1 MSTLTVG
8 LGLSRTPGSLLT
20 HGLGLGVTTPVPP
33 VTPAPGA
40 SSLLTVGLGL
50 SRLPGSLLTHGLGLG
65 GVTPPEPPVTPVVT
79 IRDRQILKRFAEKLV
94 ERDRFHEVGTAGLP
108 EQKGAS
114 AEHYRKVSMDVRSF
128 VEVPRW
134 SEPGRG
140 LTVERVV
147 DFALVIHVRDADPDV
162 RDDEADRLYVIA
174 ANTIS
179 QEKLDSQLV
188 QDKTWLN
195 RGRYLLTDGIERRIE
210 CTGQFTYLIEGRD
223 GRAEASDYPL

>member
-1 MSTLTVG
+1 MS
-8 LGLSRTPGSLLT
+8 SLLS
-20 HGLGLGVTTPVPP
+20 HGLGLGRPP
-33 VTPAPGA
+33 GM
-40 SSLLTVGLGL
+40 LLT
-50 SRLPGSLLTHGLGLG
+50 LGLG
-65 GVTPPEPPVTPVVT
+65 VAATAEVSK
-79 IRDRQILKRFAEKLV
+79 IRDRQILAMLAAKLR

-128 VEVPRW
+128 VETPRW
-134 SEPGRG
+134 SDLNRG
-140 LTVERVV
+140 LTIERVV

-162 RDDEADRLYVIA
+162 RDDEADRLYAIA

-179 QEKLDSQLV
+179 QEKLDSTLV

-210 CTGQFTYLIEGRD
+210 CTGQFTYLIENRD
-223 GRAEASDYPL
+223 GRAEGSTYPL